1 MAIAAAVRS
10 DRPLTDGASEELGR
24 AARQRLPRSEHA
36 RWEPAPDRA
45 DPIATLERQAQTR
58 TPELVPVRYGRMMRS
73 PFAFFRGA
81 AAIMAA
87 DLAATPVSGLRAQL
101 CGDAHLGNFGTF
113 AAPDRSLVFDLN
125 DFDETLPGPWEC
137 DVKRLAA
144 SFAVAGRD
152 RGFDAGAQRD
162 VVAAGVGGYR
172 SAMRSFAG
180 MRTMDVWYARLD
192 VDREF
197 AEWSEKLD
205 AQHRK
210 GLDRAIAKARRK
222 NSLRALSKLTYEV
235 SGRPRIVSDPPLIVP
250 IDELLGIDDAEA
262 EVARLQELLRDYRRS
277 LPHDIQ
283 QLAAGY
289 EPVDLAHKVVG
300 VGSVGTRAWIVL
312 LFGRDQA
319 DPLFL
324 QVKEAQPSVLE
335 PFAGRSR
342 ARNEGR
348 RVVQG
353 QRLMQ
358 AAGDVFLG
366 WLRVEKDLRDGRRRD
381 YYVRQL
387 WDAKASVPIDL
398 MSASEMATYAEICG
412 WTLARAHARSGDR
425 AAIAAYLGKSD
436 RFDQALATFAAT
448 YADQNERDHEA
459 LVAAVD
465 SGRIVADPDH

>member
-1 MAIAAAVRS
+1 MAMAAAVRS
-10 DRPLTDGASEELGR
+10 DRPLTDGASAEIGR
-24 AARQRLPRSEHA
+24 AARQRSPRSGHA

-45 DPIATLERQAQTR
+45 DPIATLERQAETR

-101 CGDAHLGNFGTF
+101 CGDAHLGNFGAF

-125 DFDETLPGPWEC
+125 DFDETLPGPWEW

-144 SFAVAGRD
+144 SLAVAGRD
-152 RGFDAGAQRD
+152 LGFGAGAQRD
-162 VVAAGVGGYR
+162 VVVAGVGGYR
-172 SAMRSFAG
+172 GAMRSFAA

-192 VDREF
+192 VEREF
-197 AEWSEKLD
+197 AEWSERLD
-205 AQHRK
+205 AQRRK

-250 IDELLGIDDAEA
+250 IDELLGTDDAEA

-277 LPHDIQ
+277 LPHDVQ

-312 LFGRDQA
+312 LFGRDHA

-366 WLRVEKDLRDGRRRD
+366 WLRIEKDLRDGRRRD

-387 WDAKASVPIDL
+387 WDAKASAPIDL

-412 WTLARAHARSGDR
+412 WTLAQAHARSGDR
-425 AAIAAYLGKSD
+425 VAIATYLGKSD
-436 RFDQALATFAAT
+436 RFDQALATLAAT
-448 YADQNERDHEA
+448 YADQNERDHQA

-465 SGRIVADPDH
+465 SGRVVADPDR